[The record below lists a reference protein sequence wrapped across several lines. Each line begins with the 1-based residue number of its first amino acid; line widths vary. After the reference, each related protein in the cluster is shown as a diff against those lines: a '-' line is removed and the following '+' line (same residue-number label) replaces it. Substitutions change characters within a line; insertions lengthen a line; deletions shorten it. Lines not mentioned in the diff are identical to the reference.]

1 MRIAIF
7 SDNFYPEL
15 SGISDSL
22 ISLAKEL
29 ARRGHFVNFYV
40 PEYSSRDYAIANL
53 KKEEIELGEKI
64 TINRFSSL
72 HYPTPTKQGRMVL
85 PWGLRSLSI
94 KKFNPDVIHSQ
105 HFFGVGLEALI
116 ASNILKKPLIGT
128 NHTAITEFIK
138 YSPIRTEWLGKFALK
153 YVNWYYSKCMLV
165 TAPSRSVID
174 EMLQYDFEGE
184 YHILSNPIDTET
196 FCVLPSKNWLKKKF
210 NFPEQTIIHAG
221 RLAEERNVDVI
232 IKSLSLVKKKIPDI
246 HLAIAGRGASEEN
259 LKLSIASLGL
269 EKNVTFLGF
278 LDKPTLNEAYN
289 ASKLFV
295 ITSTADTQSMVMMQ
309 AMSSGL
315 PIVGVK
321 ARALPEYINRRN
333 GLIVE
338 PGDEKALA
346 EKIIILLKNTD
357 ERKKLGRGAREFA
370 LNFSAP
376 SIGEEWEAIYKRVA
390 ESYNR

>member
-1 MRIAIF
+1 MKIAIF

-29 ARRGHFVNFYV
+29 ARRGHLVNFYA
-40 PEYSSRDYAIANL
+40 PEYSSKDYALANL
-53 KKEEIELGEKI
+53 KKEELELGEKI
-64 TINRFSSL
+64 KVSRFFSL

-85 PWGLRSLSI
+85 PWGLRTLSI

-116 ASNILKKPLIGT
+116 ASKILKKPLIGT
-128 NHTAITEFIK
+128 NHTAITEFVK
-138 YSPIRTEWLGKFALK
+138 YSPIRAKWLETLALK
-153 YVNWYYSKCMLV
+153 YVNWYYGKCKLV
-165 TAPSRSVID
+165 TAPSHSVID
-174 EMLQYDFEGE
+174 EMLQNGFNGE
-184 YHILSNPIDTET
+184 CHVISNPIDTET
-196 FCVLPSKNWLKKKF
+196 FCILPSKNWLKKKF
-210 NFPEQTIIHAG
+210 NLPERTIIHAG
-221 RLAEERNVDVI
+221 RLSEERNVDVI
-232 IKSLSLVKKKIPDI
+232 IRALLLVKKEIPDI
-246 HLAIAGRGASEEN
+246 HLAIAGRGTAEEA
-259 LKLSIASLGL
+259 LKSLIASLGL

-278 LDKPTLNEAYN
+278 LNKPTLNEAYN

-309 AMSSGL
+309 AMASGL

-321 ARALPEYINRRN
+321 ARALPEYINRKN

-346 EKIIILLKNTD
+346 EKIIFLLKNPD
-357 ERKKLGRGAREFA
+357 ERKKLGQGARKFA

>member
-40 PEYSSRDYAIANL
+40 PEYSSKDYAIANL
-53 KKEEIELGEKI
+53 KKKEINLGEKI
-64 TINRFSSL
+64 KVSRFFSF

-85 PWGLRSLSI
+85 PCGLRTLSI
-94 KKFNPDVIHSQ
+94 KKFNPDIIHSQ

-116 ASNILKKPLIGT
+116 ASKFLKKPFIGT
-128 NHTAITEFIK
+128 NHTAITEFVK
-138 YSPIRTEWLGKFALK
+138 YSPIRTQWLETFALK
-153 YVNWYYSKCMLV
+153 YVNWYYGKCRLV
-165 TAPSRSVID
+165 TAPSRSVVD
-174 EMLQYDFEGE
+174 EMLQNGFEGE
-184 YHILSNPIDTET
+184 YHVISNPIDTQM
-196 FCVLPSKNWLKKKF
+196 FSVLPSKNWLKKKF

-221 RLAEERNVDVI
+221 RLSEERNIDII
-232 IKSLSLVKKKIPDI
+232 IKSLPLIKKEIQDI
-246 HLAIAGRGASEEN
+246 HLAIAGRGAAEEN
-259 LKLSIASLGL
+259 LKSLIASLGL

-295 ITSTADTQSMVMMQ
+295 ITSTSDTQSMVMMQ
-309 AMSSGL
+309 GMASGM
-315 PIVGVK
+315 PILGVK
-321 ARALPEYINRRN
+321 ARALPEYINRKN

-346 EKIIILLKNTD
+346 EKIVFLLKNSD

-376 SIGEEWEAIYKRVA
+376 SIAQEWEAIYKRVA
-390 ESYNR
+390 EFYNR